1 VFDAVAIGMQGRCRS
16 FGMKL
21 IVAEQPPKQWYATGR
36 GGRVP
41 GPRRM
46 GIYTCSEQQISKRAR
61 VEKNEGDN
69 WG

>member
-46 GIYTCSEQQISKRAR
+46 GIYTCSE
-61 VEKNEGDN
+61 
-69 WG
+69 